1 VLRINQWRHALKTIL
16 TCQLAIALVFGAIG
30 CSDRANPPD
39 AGTFTGSPKLETKIV
54 EVSPPATLTE
64 LHQAL
69 EIHRPQVSIVSPHA
83 DETIE
88 ADSVTVQLQ
97 IQDFPLFKNEALG
110 AGPHI
115 DLLLDNQPP
124 REIYDLSQPLVL
136 ENLSPGTHTLRA
148 FAVTPWHESFKN
160 EGAYAQ
166 TTFHLYTPTDDNH
179 PDPALPLLTYSQ
191 PQGSYG
197 AEPILLDF
205 YLTNAPLH
213 LVAQES
219 DEDAIADWR
228 IRCTINGKSFVTDR
242 WQPIY
247 LQGFRPGKNWVKL
260 EFLDEQGNPVKNAF
274 NSTVRVVDYQPGS
287 TDTLARLVRGEILGN
302 EALSLVDASYIQ
314 PEEPEPVVEEEVEP
328 EVEEL
333 PPSETVEERLP
344 ESDVTEETSTEADF
358 EESAPEELAPEEDTS
373 EEEVGESP
381 EAAIEQTAED
391 TAEETLNSTEIE
403 LDESAPA
410 AEETPIVVDEN
421 PTPETQSLTSEP
433 EATID
438 GSEPVDL
445 SVDTPADTSIDM
457 DAIEAVEE
465 PVVEASTPIE
475 ELVMGSAPESE
486 PANLPA
492 ETETVI
498 PEAESAIEVS
508 PIAEAEIEETLAEET
523 LAEET
528 PSAESPVVEAE
539 DVSPVPEAAPSVEAV
554 EPVEAATES
563 EPGSIESSQP
573 ASGSQNEPPIPS
585 EPTPSEQEDV
595 PFVDRINTLWQA
607 IRAQVG
613 KLLQK

>member
-1 VLRINQWRHALKTIL
+1 L
-16 TCQLAIALVFGAIG
+16 
-30 CSDRANPPD
+30 
-39 AGTFTGSPKLETKIV
+39 TGSPQLETKIV

-69 EIHRPQVSIVSPHA
+69 EIHRPQISIVSPRIN
-83 DETIE
+83 ETIE
-88 ADSVTVQLQ
+88 ADNVTVQLQ

-110 AGPHI
+110 VGPHI

-124 REIYDLSQPLVL
+124 REIYDPSQPLVL

-148 FAVTPWHESFKN
+148 FAATPWHESFKN

-274 NSTVRVVDYQPGS
+274 NSTVRVIDYQPGS
-287 TDTLARLVRGEILGN
+287 ADTLARLVRGEILGN

-314 PEEPEPVVEEEVEP
+314 PEEPEPVIEEEIEP
-328 EVEEL
+328 EVEVL
-333 PPSETVEERLP
+333 PPSEVVEETLP
-344 ESDVTEETSTEADF
+344 ESEITEETLTETGV
-358 EESAPEELAPEEDTS
+358 EESAPADETS
-373 EEEVGESP
+373 EEVVEETP
-381 EAAIEQTAED
+381 EAAIEET
-391 TAEETLNSTEIE
+391 EETASDSTEIE
-403 LDESAPA
+403 PDESAPA
-410 AEETPIVVDEN
+410 VEETPIESEELKTETETTETPEAVEEN
-421 PTPETQSLTSEP
+421 LTPETQSLTSEP
-433 EATID
+433 EPAIEAP
-438 GSEPVDL
+438 EPEDR
-445 SVDTPADTSIDM
+445 SADTPADTSIDIE
-457 DAIEAVEE
+457 AIEAVEA
-465 PVVEASTPIE
+465 PVAEASNSIE
-475 ELVMGSAPESE
+475 ELVMGSAPENE
-486 PANLPA
+486 PTDLPV
-492 ETETVI
+492 EPEIVI
-498 PEAESAIEVS
+498 PKEEAAIEV
-508 PIAEAEIEETLAEET
+508 PQREEAALEETAIEAT

-528 PSAESPVVEAE
+528 PVTESPVIETLP
-539 DVSPVPEAAPSVEAV
+539 DVSPSPAAIPSREAVEAV
-554 EPVEAATES
+554 ETVETVETTTDS

-573 ASGSQNEPPIPS
+573 VTVQPATASKTEP
-585 EPTPSEQEDV
+585 PTPSVQEGV
-595 PFVDRINTLWQA
+595 PLIDQIKTLWQA
-607 IRAQVG
+607 INSQVG